1 MPLTFKSVSS
11 IPTLM
16 SVCTTQWGL
25 LEFGEQK
32 ELRLSW
38 DRLRIRLIK
47 RGCDLLLVEI
57 RDNREIV
64 ELGEDPESDFRRYAF
79 EKTVENLLV
88 QPCLPDRPVL
98 VQPLHPL
105 RLAPKAEVDFYL
117 SIPVDIE
124 LSTKNR
130 GESQPIERVRS
141 EILSDTWFGDQ
152 INGQLCYATK
162 SRARRECPPAEAA
175 CGTRAICKIRIHN
188 KSAEQLHCTRFC
200 LRLDHCHLWQSGQA
214 LWTSPVSIRYN
225 GSEQLS
231 SVDYSEQP
239 PTELPNA
246 IQIAEAKEPPI
257 TGLIR
262 RTFATLG
269 TALA

>member
-1 MPLTFKSVSS
+1 
-11 IPTLM
+11 M
-16 SVCTTQWGL
+16 SPGTTQWGL

-32 ELRLSW
+32 ELRLFW

-79 EKTVENLLV
+79 EKTIENILVE
-88 QPCLPDRPVL
+88 PRLPDRPVV

-124 LSTKNR
+124 LSTKIR
-130 GESQPIERVRS
+130 GFAQPIERVRS
-141 EILSDTWFGDQ
+141 ELLSDTWFGDQ
-152 INGQLCYATK
+152 INGLLGYAVK
-162 SRARRECPPAEAA
+162 SRARRESPSIEAA
-175 CGTRAICKIRIHN
+175 CATRAICKIRIHN

-214 LWTSPVSIRYN
+214 LWTSPISIRYN

-231 SVDYSEQP
+231 SVDYSDQAP
-239 PTELPNA
+239 AELPNA
-246 IQIAEAKEPPI
+246 LKVADATQPPI